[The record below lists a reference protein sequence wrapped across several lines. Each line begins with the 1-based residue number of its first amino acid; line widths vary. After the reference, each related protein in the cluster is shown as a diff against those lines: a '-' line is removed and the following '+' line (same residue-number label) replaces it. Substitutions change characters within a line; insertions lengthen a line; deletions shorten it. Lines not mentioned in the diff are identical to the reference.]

1 MLRLDLSPEPRW
13 FDLGYG
19 VRLKMV
25 PLTTAVMLSGHKDP
39 EVLAIRKAAAEGGDV
54 DENAAALVVAKVVAR
69 TVIDEWEGV
78 GGDDGKPV
86 PVSPEGINALLDMWS
101 IFEAFQEK
109 YMSTGLLLEQEK
121 NVSAPSPSGSTAAAM
136 DTAKPARKRAKTARR
151 NKTSR

>member
-25 PLTTAVMLSGHKDP
+25 PLTTAVMLSARKDP
-39 EVLAIRKAAAEGGDV
+39 EVLAIAEAEVV
-54 DENAAALVVAKVVAR
+54 DEIDAARAVAKVIAR
-69 TVIDEWEGV
+69 AVIDEWEGV

-86 PVSPEGINALLDMWS
+86 AVSPEGINALMEMWP

-109 YMSTGLLLEQEK
+109 YMANGLLLEQEK
-121 NVSAPSPSGSTAAAM
+121 NVSSPSPSGSTAAAM
-136 DTAKPARKRAKTARR
+136 DTAKPAPKRAKTARR
-151 NKTSR
+151 K